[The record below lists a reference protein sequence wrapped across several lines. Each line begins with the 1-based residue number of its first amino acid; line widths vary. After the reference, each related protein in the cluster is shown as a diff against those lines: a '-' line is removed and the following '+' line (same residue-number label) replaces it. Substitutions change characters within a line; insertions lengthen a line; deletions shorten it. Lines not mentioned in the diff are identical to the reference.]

1 MKERINVK
9 RVASLKGTVAWD
21 GFFGLIHYKKNSVD
35 RKNLKKIKIRVNINL
50 DINTFSVAV

>member
-1 MKERINVK
+1 MR
-9 RVASLKGTVAWD
+9 W
-21 GFFGLIHYKKNSVD
+21 FFWLNPLQKNSVD